1 MGTGIYTTINTT
13 SEKPTAEKIRYR
25 CYKNYDVLEFNK
37 DLKKSLEDEK
47 LKQLME
53 TENVN
58 EATERWIDIFSSTAN
73 RHAPIKEGIK
83 NIKRKYIPWFTSEL
97 KEMIEEKNRRLKL

>member
-1 MGTGIYTTINTT
+1 
-13 SEKPTAEKIRYR
+13 
-25 CYKNYDVLEFNK
+25 
-37 DLKKSLEDEK
+37 
-47 LKQLME
+47 ME

-97 KEMIEEKNRRLKL
+97 KEMIEEKNRRLKLYWMDGFLSDLNIVKEISNKITHLKRKLKKIFYHDKISKFEGDPKKCGTY